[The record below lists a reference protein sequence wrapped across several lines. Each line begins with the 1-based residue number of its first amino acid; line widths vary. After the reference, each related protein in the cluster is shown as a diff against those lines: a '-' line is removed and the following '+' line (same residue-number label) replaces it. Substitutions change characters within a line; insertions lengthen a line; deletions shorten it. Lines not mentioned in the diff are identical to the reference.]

1 MAFVAPFFT
10 GLAAAGASSAGIASS
25 MAAAGSLIGTGT
37 AAGIGAGAGM
47 ALGSLGGIGSAI
59 AGIGTLAQAGA
70 AQAQGKA
77 EAAAAEFNARSAEQE
92 AASRENLI
100 RQESARR
107 MGMIR
112 SQIGKSGAT
121 SAGTPLLVLAESAAN
136 AEIDA
141 LNAQYTG
148 QRQAALYRAGGAN
161 AKAQGRV
168 MAGAS
173 LLSGMG
179 KIF

>member
-1 MAFVAPFFT
+1 MSFLPMA
-10 GLAAAGASSAGIASS
+10 LAAV
-25 MAAAGSLIGTGT
+25 GTV
-37 AAGIGAGAGM
+37 M
-47 ALGSLGGIGSAI
+47 QVNAI
-59 AGIGTLAQAGA
+59 RQ
-70 AQAQGKA
+70 QGKA
-77 EAAAAEFNARSAEQE
+77 EASAAEFNARSAEQD
-92 AASRENLI
+92 AASREGLI
-100 RQESARR
+100 RQEAQRR
-107 MGMIR
+107 MGTIR

-161 AKAQGRV
+161 AKSQART
-168 MAGAS
+168 MAGAT
-173 LLSGMG
+173 LLSSAS

>member
-1 MAFVAPFFT
+1 MSGFEPFF
-10 GLAAAGASSAGIASS
+10 A
-25 MAAAGSLIGTGT
+25 
-37 AAGIGAGAGM
+37 
-47 ALGSLGGIGSAI
+47 ALGSYAPTALAVG
-59 AGIGTLAQAGA
+59 GTLAQAGA
-70 AQAQGKA
+70 ARAQGKA

-92 AASRENLI
+92 ASSRENLT
-100 RQESARR
+100 RQESMRR
-107 MGMIR
+107 MGAIR

-161 AKAQGRV
+161 AKAQGRA
-168 MAGAS
+168 MAGTT
-173 LLSGMG
+173 LLSGAS

>member
-1 MAFVAPFFT
+1 MSFLPMAMTAV
-10 GLAAAGASSAGIASS
+10 
-25 MAAAGSLIGTGT
+25 GTV
-37 AAGIGAGAGM
+37 
-47 ALGSLGGIGSAI
+47 L
-59 AGIGTLAQAGA
+59 QANS
-70 AQAQGKA
+70 QYQQGKA
-77 EAAAAEFNARSAEQE
+77 QAAAADFNARTAEQE
-92 AASRENLI
+92 AASKESLI
-100 RQESARR
+100 RTQSARQ
-107 MGMIR
+107 MGTTR

-161 AKAQGRV
+161 AKAQGRA
-168 MAGAS
+168 MAGTT
-173 LLSGMG
+173 LLSGAS

>member
-1 MAFVAPFFT
+1 MSFLPQAMAVV
-10 GLAAAGASSAGIASS
+10 
-25 MAAAGSLIGTGT
+25 GSVMQ
-37 AAGIGAGAGM
+37 A
-47 ALGSLGGIGSAI
+47 SAI
-59 AGIGTLAQAGA
+59 RQ
-70 AQAQGKA
+70 QGKA

-92 AASRENLI
+92 ATSKESLI
-100 RQESARR
+100 RQQAARQ
-107 MGMIR
+107 MGTIR

-148 QRQAALYRAGGAN
+148 QRQAALYRAGGQN
-161 AKAQGRV
+161 AKSQART
-168 MAGAS
+168 MAGAT
-173 LLSGMG
+173 LLSSAS

>member
-1 MAFVAPFFT
+1 MSFLPQAMAVV
-10 GLAAAGASSAGIASS
+10 
-25 MAAAGSLIGTGT
+25 GSVMQ
-37 AAGIGAGAGM
+37 AN
-47 ALGSLGGIGSAI
+47 AI
-59 AGIGTLAQAGA
+59 RQ
-70 AQAQGKA
+70 QGKA

-92 AASRENLI
+92 AASKESLI
-100 RQESARR
+100 RQQAARQ
-107 MGMIR
+107 MGTIR

-161 AKAQGRV
+161 AKSQART
-168 MAGAS
+168 MAGAT
-173 LLSGMG
+173 LLSSAS

>member
-1 MAFVAPFFT
+1 MSFLPMAMAIGGTVMQ
-10 GLAAAGASSAGIASS
+10 ASA
-25 MAAAGSLIGTGT
+25 MR
-37 AAGIGAGAGM
+37 
-47 ALGSLGGIGSAI
+47 
-59 AGIGTLAQAGA
+59 
-70 AQAQGKA
+70 AQGKA
-77 EAAAAEFNARSAEQE
+77 ESAAAEFNARSAEQE
-92 AASRENLI
+92 AAAKESLI
-100 RQESARR
+100 RQEAARR
-107 MGMIR
+107 MGTIR

-121 SAGTPLLVLAESAAN
+121 TAGTPLLVLAESAAN

-141 LNAQYTG
+141 LSAQYTG

>member
-1 MAFVAPFFT
+1 MSFLPMA
-10 GLAAAGASSAGIASS
+10 
-25 MAAAGSLIGTGT
+25 MAIGGT
-37 AAGIGAGAGM
+37 IM
-47 ALGSLGGIGSAI
+47 
-59 AGIGTLAQAGA
+59 QAGA
-70 AQAQGKA
+70 MRAQGKA

-92 AASRENLI
+92 ASSREALI
-100 RQESARR
+100 RQEAARR
-107 MGMIR
+107 MGTIR

-148 QRQAALYRAGGAN
+148 QRQAALYRAGGQN
-161 AKAQGRV
+161 ARSQARV
-168 MAGAS
+168 TAGAS
-173 LLSGMG
+173 LLSSAS

>member
-1 MAFVAPFFT
+1 MSFLPMAMAIGGTVMQ
-10 GLAAAGASSAGIASS
+10 ASA
-25 MAAAGSLIGTGT
+25 MR
-37 AAGIGAGAGM
+37 
-47 ALGSLGGIGSAI
+47 
-59 AGIGTLAQAGA
+59 
-70 AQAQGKA
+70 AQGKA
-77 EAAAAEFNARSAEQE
+77 ESAAAEFNARSAEQE
-92 AASRENLI
+92 AAAKESLI
-100 RQESARR
+100 RQEAARR
-107 MGMIR
+107 MGTIR

-121 SAGTPLLVLAESAAN
+121 TAGTPLLVLAESAAN

>member
-1 MAFVAPFFT
+1 M
-10 GLAAAGASSAGIASS
+10 
-25 MAAAGSLIGTGT
+25 
-37 AAGIGAGAGM
+37 
-47 ALGSLGGIGSAI
+47 
-59 AGIGTLAQAGA
+59 QAGA
-70 AQAQGKA
+70 MRAQGKA
-77 EAAAAEFNARSAEQE
+77 EGAAAEFNARSAEQE
-92 AASRENLI
+92 ANARKNLI
-100 RQESARR
+100 RQEAARR
-107 MGMIR
+107 MGTIS

-121 SAGTPLLVLAESAAN
+121 GAGTPLLVLAESAAN

-161 AKAQGRV
+161 ARSQART

-173 LLSGMG
+173 LLSSMS

>member
-1 MAFVAPFFT
+1 MSFLPMA
-10 GLAAAGASSAGIASS
+10 
-25 MAAAGSLIGTGT
+25 MAAV
-37 AAGIGAGAGM
+37 
-47 ALGSLGGIGSAI
+47 GGVM
-59 AGIGTLAQAGA
+59 QAGA
-70 AQAQGKA
+70 LASQSRA
-77 EAAAAEFNARSAEQE
+77 ENAAAQFNARSAEQE
-92 AASRENLI
+92 AASKESLI
-100 RQESARR
+100 RNQAARQI
-107 MGMIR
+107 GTIR

-141 LNAQYTG
+141 LNARYTG
-148 QRQAALYRAGGAN
+148 ERQAALYRVGGAN

-173 LLSGMG
+173 LLSSAS

>member
-1 MAFVAPFFT
+1 MSFLPQAMAVV
-10 GLAAAGASSAGIASS
+10 
-25 MAAAGSLIGTGT
+25 GSVMQ
-37 AAGIGAGAGM
+37 AN
-47 ALGSLGGIGSAI
+47 AI
-59 AGIGTLAQAGA
+59 RQ
-70 AQAQGKA
+70 QGKA

-92 AASRENLI
+92 ASSKESMIRQQASR
-100 RQESARR
+100 Q
-107 MGMIR
+107 MGTIR

-148 QRQAALYRAGGAN
+148 QRQAALYRAGGQN
-161 AKAQGRV
+161 AKSQART
-168 MAGAS
+168 MAGAT
-173 LLSGMG
+173 LLSSAS

>member
-1 MAFVAPFFT
+1 MSFLPQAMAVV
-10 GLAAAGASSAGIASS
+10 
-25 MAAAGSLIGTGT
+25 GSVMQ
-37 AAGIGAGAGM
+37 AN
-47 ALGSLGGIGSAI
+47 AI
-59 AGIGTLAQAGA
+59 RQ
-70 AQAQGKA
+70 QGKA

-92 AASRENLI
+92 AASKESLI
-100 RQESARR
+100 RQQAARQ
-107 MGMIR
+107 MGTIR

-148 QRQAALYRAGGAN
+148 QRQAALYRAGGQN
-161 AKAQGRV
+161 AKSQART
-168 MAGAS
+168 MAGAT
-173 LLSGMG
+173 LLSSAS

>member
-1 MAFVAPFFT
+1 MSFLPMAMAIGGTVMQ
-10 GLAAAGASSAGIASS
+10 ASA
-25 MAAAGSLIGTGT
+25 MR
-37 AAGIGAGAGM
+37 
-47 ALGSLGGIGSAI
+47 
-59 AGIGTLAQAGA
+59 
-70 AQAQGKA
+70 AQGKA
-77 EAAAAEFNARSAEQE
+77 ESAAAEFNARSAEQE
-92 AASRENLI
+92 AAAKESLI
-100 RQESARR
+100 RQEAARR
-107 MGMIR
+107 MGTIR

-173 LLSGMG
+173 LLSGAS

>member
-1 MAFVAPFFT
+1 MSFLPMAMAIGGT
-10 GLAAAGASSAGIASS
+10 IMQASA
-25 MAAAGSLIGTGT
+25 MR
-37 AAGIGAGAGM
+37 
-47 ALGSLGGIGSAI
+47 
-59 AGIGTLAQAGA
+59 
-70 AQAQGKA
+70 AQGKA
-77 EAAAAEFNARSAEQE
+77 ESAAAEFNARSAEQE
-92 AASRENLI
+92 AAAKESLI
-100 RQESARR
+100 RQEAARR
-107 MGMIR
+107 MGTIR